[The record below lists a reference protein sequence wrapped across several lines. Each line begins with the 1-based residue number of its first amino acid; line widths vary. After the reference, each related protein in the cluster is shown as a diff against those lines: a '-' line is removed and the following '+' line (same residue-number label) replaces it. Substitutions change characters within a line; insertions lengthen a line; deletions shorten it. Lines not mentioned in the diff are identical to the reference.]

1 MSGIVLLIIGLASL
15 GLVLGMLVWLA
26 FAAWRLVKHGIRVSS
41 RVAPMAAELA
51 GRAGEAERL
60 AERLATNGEAIEA
73 HLASL
78 QVSLARLQILAS
90 ALEQA
95 ARPCWRVGSYLG
107 LARWAPR

>member
-15 GLVLGMLVWLA
+15 GLVLGMLAWLA
-26 FAAWRLVKHGIRVSS
+26 VTAWRLVRHGIQVSG

-60 AERLATNGEAIEA
+60 AERLATNGERIEA

-78 QVSLARLQILAS
+78 QASLTRLQILAS
-90 ALEQA
+90 ALGQA
-95 ARPCWRVGSYLG
+95 ARPCHRVGSYLG
-107 LARWAPR
+107 LGP